1 MYPQFISFLKFL
13 IRALGSNKIGRILY
27 SLIVDDLINQKQS
40 VTYANSSLQFY
51 IPNRIN
57 KFRVDTF
64 ASKEPET
71 LQWIDLLPVGSILWD
86 IGANIGLYSC
96 YAAKSR
102 SCRVYSFEPSVF
114 NVELLAKNIF
124 LNGLSESITIIPFP
138 LSDKVSENNLKMTN
152 TDWGGALS
160 TFGKSYGQDGEPI
173 KNIFEFK
180 TIGLSMDDAVTL
192 LKLPQPDFVK
202 IDVDGIEHL
211 ILKGGANVLK
221 KVKGIIIEIDEKF
234 IKQLDD
240 SAKYLNDAG
249 FTLKDKFNAENS
261 PGNKFSNCFN
271 QVWENQN

>member
-1 MYPQFISFLKFL
+1 MFIQIISFLRFL
-13 IRALGSNKIGRILY
+13 VKTLGSNKYVRFLY
-27 SLIVDDLINQKQS
+27 SLIVDYLIKKKQS
-40 VTYANSSLQFY
+40 VTYANLLFQFY

-102 SCRVYSFEPSVF
+102 NCKVYSFEPSVF

-124 LNGLSESITIIPFP
+124 LNELTESITIIPFP
-138 LSDKVSENNLKMTN
+138 LSDKISENTLKMTS

-160 TFGKSYGQDGEPI
+160 TFGQSYGQDGEPI

-234 IKQLDD
+234 EKQLDD
-240 SAKYLNDAG
+240 SAKYLNEAG
-249 FTLKDKFNAENS
+249 FTLKDKFNADNTPE
-261 PGNKFSNCFN
+261 NKFSNCFN

>member
-1 MYPQFISFLKFL
+1 MYTQVISFLKFV
-13 IRALGSNKIGRILY
+13 IKALGSNKYGRFLY
-27 SLIVDDLINQKQS
+27 SLIVDDLIKQKQS
-40 VTYANSSLQFY
+40 VIYANSLLEFY

-102 SCRVYSFEPSVF
+102 SCKVYSFEPSVF

-240 SAKYLNDAG
+240 SAKYLNEAG
-249 FTLKDKFNAENS
+249 FTLKDKFNADNS
-261 PGNKFSNCFN
+261 PENKFSNCFN